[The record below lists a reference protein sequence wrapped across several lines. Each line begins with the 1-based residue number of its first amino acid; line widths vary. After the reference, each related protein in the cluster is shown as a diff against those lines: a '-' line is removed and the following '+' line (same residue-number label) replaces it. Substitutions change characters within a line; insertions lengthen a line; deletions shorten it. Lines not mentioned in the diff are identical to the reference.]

1 MLGRRQ
7 IREKIVQTLY
17 AYQQNP
23 INQGILEK
31 NMFSDIE
38 KIQQLYV
45 YQLNF
50 LLALKKVAENQIEI
64 GKNKFLKTEENLNPN
79 QKFIRNQVLE
89 KLEENGERL
98 SFTSKYRNVVWDSYD
113 DLLIRTFQK
122 IKASKI
128 FRDYMANPELS
139 FEEDQ
144 KFIGK
149 IFLRYVAEN
158 EGFHEHL
165 ESIEMSWADD
175 FHIANSMV
183 QKTIGFMKENEPS
196 HTLLKTIKD
205 DDDRIFAHKL
215 LTQTLNHWENIE
227 QKIKER
233 LENWDLER
241 ISVMD
246 KVILTTAFSELDFFP
261 QTPSKIIINEYI
273 EIAKAFATDKSQ
285 VFVNGILDRYIKSNN
300 RI

>member
-7 IREKIVQTLY
+7 IREKVIQTLY

-23 INQGILEK
+23 INQGVLEK

-38 KIQQLYV
+38 KIQLLYV

-50 LLALKKVAENQIEI
+50 LLALKNVAENQIEI
-64 GKNKFLKTEENLNPN
+64 SKTKFIKNEENLNPN

-89 KLEENGERL
+89 QLEENGERL
-98 SFTSKYRNVVWDSYD
+98 SFTSKYRNVVWDKQD
-113 DLLIRTFQK
+113 DLLIRTFQR

-128 FRDYMANPELS
+128 FQDYMANPELS

-158 EGFHEHL
+158 EAFHDHL
-165 ESIEMSWADD
+165 ESIEMAWADD
-175 FHIANSMV
+175 LHIANSMV
-183 QKTIGFMKENEPS
+183 QKTLGFLKENQPI
-196 HTLLKTIKD
+196 HTLISVIKD
-205 DDDRIFAHKL
+205 DDDRNFAQKL
-215 LTQTLNHWENIE
+215 LSQTLNNWEKAE
-227 QKIKER
+227 EKIKER
-233 LENWDLER
+233 LENWDMER
-241 ISVMD
+241 VALMD
-246 KVILTTAFSELDFFP
+246 KIILITAFTELDYFP
-261 QTPSKIIINEYI
+261 ATASRIIINEYI
-273 EIAKAFATDKSQ
+273 EIAKTFATDKSQ
-285 VFVNGILDRYIKSNN
+285 IFVNGILDRYTKDNN

>member
-7 IREKIVQTLY
+7 IREKVIQTLY

-23 INQGILEK
+23 INQGVLEK
-31 NMFSDIE
+31 NMFADIE

-50 LLALKKVAENQIEI
+50 LLALKNVAENQIEI
-64 GKNKFLKTEENLNPN
+64 GKTKFIKTEENLNPN

-89 KLEENGERL
+89 QLEENGERL
-98 SFTSKYRNVVWDSYD
+98 SITSKYRNVVWDKHD
-113 DLLIRTFQK
+113 DLLIKTFQR

-128 FRDYMANPELS
+128 FQDYMANPELS

-158 EGFHEHL
+158 EAFHDHL
-165 ESIEMSWADD
+165 ESIEMAWADD
-175 FHIANSMV
+175 LHIANSMV
-183 QKTIGFMKENEPS
+183 QKTLGFMKENEPI
-196 HTLLKTIKD
+196 HTLISVIKND
-205 DDDRIFAHKL
+205 EDRDFAQKL
-215 LTQTLNHWENIE
+215 FSQTLNHWEKTE
-227 QKIKER
+227 EKIKER

-241 ISVMD
+241 VALMD
-246 KVILTTAFSELDFFP
+246 KIILTTAFTELDYFP
-261 QTPSKIIINEYI
+261 FTPSRIIINEYI
-273 EIAKAFATDKSQ
+273 EIAKTFATDKSQ
-285 VFVNGILDRYIKSNN
+285 IFVNGILDRYTKDNN